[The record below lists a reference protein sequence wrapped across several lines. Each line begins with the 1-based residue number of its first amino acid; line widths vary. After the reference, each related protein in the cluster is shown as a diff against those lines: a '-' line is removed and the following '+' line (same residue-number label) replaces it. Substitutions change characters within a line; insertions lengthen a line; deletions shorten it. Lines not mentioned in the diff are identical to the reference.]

1 MTPFRRSDALKSIN
15 EFWYFFLYIHLISS
29 IKIISKWLQRTPI
42 NSCFISPVSRARVR
56 DIGRGGAMVAF
67 VQFFFHLFG
76 VFFSVL
82 HKHSVLFN
90 IIYGNLFI
98 NCNRKKE
105 RRHRLCDVK
114 RICLFRRRRCCFS
127 IKSRPRESWSM
138 HAMMTPLTSSPSSS
152 SPRSRQKSWRLQSVF
167 RHGRGAMRC
176 QQNVTKKIQKK
187 NESENRKILF
197 KHLPLLLRY
206 APMQCTLSAIAF
218 IYVHRNPMRTVCLCL
233 FCCGSCLRTAT
244 RVKTVM
250 PSNEPTVHSEVEEK
264 NAFETSNKIYCSS
277 LAAIASHQQHWNAR
291 EKNTKRTSHTLQNE
305 TTNKRI
311 KLLPNFTH
319 THSHTSPQTAHL
331 YARTVWLVSV
341 AHRHR

>member
-1 MTPFRRSDALKSIN
+1 MPTECDEK
-15 EFWYFFLYIHLISS
+15 
-29 IKIISKWLQRTPI
+29 
-42 NSCFISPVSRARVR
+42 
-56 DIGRGGAMVAF
+56 
-67 VQFFFHLFG
+67 
-76 VFFSVL
+76 
-82 HKHSVLFN
+82 
-90 IIYGNLFI
+90 NL
-98 NCNRKKE
+98 
-105 RRHRLCDVK
+105 
-114 RICLFRRRRCCFS
+114 
-127 IKSRPRESWSM
+127 
-138 HAMMTPLTSSPSSS
+138 
-152 SPRSRQKSWRLQSVF
+152 
-167 RHGRGAMRC
+167 
-176 QQNVTKKIQKK
+176 KK

-250 PSNEPTVHSEVEEK
+250 PSNEPTVHSKVEEK

-319 THSHTSPQTAHL
+319 THTHTPAHKQLICMHGPCGSYLWRTATDKPVN
-331 YARTVWLVSV
+331 RTLRERLNTMQPPNPTTITKT
-341 AHRHR
+341 AK